1 MKLELLEEAIV
12 VALEAHRGQK
22 DRAGRPYI
30 LHPLR
35 VMCRVQTEAEKMAAL
50 LHDAVED
57 SELTLQELRARGFP
71 EEVVE
76 AVDCLTKREGE
87 PYDELIRRAGSNRI
101 AKRVKL
107 ADLEDNMDVRR
118 SGELTDKDLQRFNK
132 YRRAWRVLSGIE

>member
-1 MKLELLEEAIV
+1 MLEQAIA

-22 DRAGRPYI
+22 DRAGKPYI

-35 VMCRVQTEAEKMAAL
+35 VMCRVQTDAEKMAAV
-50 LHDAVED
+50 LHDVVED
-57 SELTLQELRARGFP
+57 SELTLEDLRARGFP
-71 EEVVE
+71 EEVIE

-87 PYDELIRRAGSNRI
+87 PYEQLIRRAGGNRI

-118 SGELTDKDLQRFNK
+118 SGSLSEKDLERFNK
-132 YRRAWRVLSGIE
+132 YRRGWQILSEMQ